1 MGVMTVE
8 LGERSYPIY
17 VGAGLLQQPELLRR
31 HIRAS
36 EVMLVTNEVVAPLYL
51 ERVVSALPE
60 YGLSIATLPDGER
73 QKNSEQLNKLYDD
86 MLEKPCSRQTTVIA
100 LGGGVVGDIAGFAAA
115 SYQRGV
121 DCIQMPTTLLAP
133 VSYTHLTLPTN
144 REV

>member
-1 MGVMTVE
+1 MAVMTVE

-60 YGLSIATLPDGER
+60 YDLSIATLPDGES
-73 QKNSEQLNKLYDD
+73 QKN
-86 MLEKPCSRQTTVIA
+86 
-100 LGGGVVGDIAGFAAA
+100 
-115 SYQRGV
+115 
-121 DCIQMPTTLLAP
+121 
-133 VSYTHLTLPTN
+133 
-144 REV
+144 